1 MSADLRQNFFH
12 LMMDI
17 GGYGVLNA
25 TALSFLNIY
34 ATRIHAGTEQ
44 IGILTAIPALMTMLL
59 SLPAGPYLAK
69 RSLTKTAIILGVIHR
84 LYYLMLVLLPFITN
98 QKLQVNW
105 LIGLTFIM
113 YIPYS
118 AFALA
123 FNSLFSA
130 AVPAEWRGY
139 FAGARNALF
148 AVVTILVALL
158 SGFLLQRLPFP
169 LGYQVVFGLGFL
181 GAMVSTYHIAKI
193 RVPAGEAARLSAESR
208 REPQKMSFVEQV
220 RINLRF
226 DVLRGP
232 FLRVLILLTIFHFTH
247 YLPSSIFP
255 IFMVNNLHLTD
266 QIISVGTSLFY
277 VTMFLGSLQ
286 HSRIVNRFG
295 NRWVVGV
302 GMMLMATY
310 PAVLSMAT
318 GPALY
323 LVSNILGGFAWS
335 LCGTALFN
343 YLLESVPAESRSAYL
358 AWFSV
363 LANLGVLA
371 GSLLGPVVSNA
382 IGIVAALVLSAFL
395 RAASGAVIL
404 RWG

>member
-1 MSADLRQNFFH
+1 MPEDLRQNFFH

-25 TALSFLNIY
+25 TALTFLNIY

-44 IGILTAIPALMTMLL
+44 IGILNAIPALMTMLL
-59 SLPAGPYLAK
+59 SLPAGPYLEK
-69 RSLTKTAIILGVIHR
+69 RSLTKTSIVLGILHR
-84 LYYLMLVLLPFITN
+84 SYYMLLVLLPFILN
-98 QKLQVNW
+98 EKLQVNL
-105 LIGLTFIM
+105 LIALTFIM

-130 AVPAEWRGY
+130 AVPPEWRGY

-148 AVVTILVALL
+148 AVVTILMALL
-158 SGFLLQRLPFP
+158 SGYLLEVLPFP
-169 LGYQVVFGLGFL
+169 IGYQVVFGLGFI
-181 GAMVSTYHIAKI
+181 GAMVSTYHIARI
-193 RVPAGEAARLSAESR
+193 RVPENVRANSIEANRGRERLSLID
-208 REPQKMSFVEQV
+208 QV
-220 RINLRF
+220 RKSLRI
-226 DVLRGP
+226 DILHGP
-232 FLRVLILLTIFHFTH
+232 FLRVLILLTIFHFCH

-255 IFMVNNLHLTD
+255 VFMVNNLHLTD
-266 QIISVGTSLFY
+266 QTISVGTSLFY
-277 VTMFLGSLQ
+277 VTMFIGSLQ

-295 NRWVVGV
+295 NRWVVGI
-302 GMMLMATY
+302 GMVLMATY
-310 PAVLSMAT
+310 PATLSLAT

-323 LVSNILGGFAWS
+323 LVANILGGFAWS

-343 YLLESVPAESRSAYL
+343 YLLESVPVESRPSYL

-363 LANLGVLA
+363 LANFGVLA
-371 GSLLGPVVSNA
+371 GSLLGPVVSNSV
-382 IGIVAALVLSAFL
+382 GIVTALVLAAVL

>member
-1 MSADLRQNFFH
+1 MSEDLRHNFFH

-17 GGYGVLNA
+17 GAYGVLNA

-59 SLPAGPYLAK
+59 SLPAGPYLER
-69 RSLTKTAIILGVIHR
+69 RSLTRTSILLGVLHR
-84 LYYLMLVLLPFITN
+84 SYYLMLVLLPFITN
-98 QKLQVNW
+98 EKIQVNW

-130 AVPAEWRGY
+130 AVPPEWRGY

-148 AVVTILVALL
+148 AVVTILMSLL
-158 SGFLLQRLPFP
+158 SGFLLDVLPFP
-169 LGYQVVFGLGFL
+169 LGYQVVFGFGFL
-181 GAMVSTYHIAKI
+181 GAMLSTYHIAKI
-193 RVPAGEAARLSAESR
+193 RLPKSEQPNAMDGNHPRARLTLI
-208 REPQKMSFVEQV
+208 EQV
-220 RINLRF
+220 RNSLRI
-226 DVLRGP
+226 DILRGP

-255 IFMVNNLHLTD
+255 VFMVNNLHLTD
-266 QIISVGTSLFY
+266 QIISVGTSVFY
-277 VTMFLGSLQ
+277 VTMFIGSLE

-310 PAVLSMAT
+310 PATLSLAT

-323 LVSNILGGFAWS
+323 LVANILGGFAWS

-343 YLLESVPAESRSAYL
+343 YLLESVPVESRSAYL

-363 LANLGVLA
+363 LANFGVLA
-371 GSLLGPVVSNA
+371 GSLLGPVVSNS
-382 IGIVAALVLSAFL
+382 IGIVAALALAAFL

>member
-1 MSADLRQNFFH
+1 MPEQVRQNFFH

-17 GGYGVLNA
+17 GGFGVLNA

-34 ATRIHAGTEQ
+34 AARIHAGPTQ

-59 SLPAGPYLAK
+59 SLPAGTYLEK
-69 RSLTKTAIILGVIHR
+69 RSLTKTSIVLGIIHR
-84 LYYLMLVLLPFITN
+84 SYYLILVLIPFIASDR
-98 QKLQVNW
+98 LQVNW
-105 LIGLTFIM
+105 LLIATFVM

-130 AVPAEWRGY
+130 AVPIEWRAY

-148 AVVTILVALL
+148 AVVTILTSIL
-158 SGFLLQRLPFP
+158 SGILLEIIPFP
-169 LGYQVVFGLGFL
+169 FGYQVIFGLGFI

-193 RVPAGEAARLSAESR
+193 HVSPHEEVLSSQQASGAGKVSLFE
-208 REPQKMSFVEQV
+208 
-220 RINLRF
+220 RIRHNLRT
-226 DVLRGP
+226 DVLRGS

-255 IFMVNNLHLTD
+255 VFNVNNLGLSD
-266 QIISVGTSLFY
+266 QIISLGTATFY
-277 VTMFLGSLQ
+277 VTMFGGSLQ
-286 HSRIVNRFG
+286 HSRIASRFG

-302 GMMLMATY
+302 GMILMATY
-310 PAVLSMAT
+310 PGILSLAK
-318 GPALY
+318 GPGLY
-323 LVSNILGGFAWS
+323 LVANAAGGFAWS

-343 YLLESVPAESRSAYL
+343 YLLDSVPDENRAPYL

-363 LANLGVLA
+363 LSNLGMLA
-371 GSLLGPVVSNA
+371 GSLLGPVVSNS
-382 IGIVAALVLSAFL
+382 IGIVAALVVAAIL
-395 RAASGAVIL
+395 RAASGVVIL